1 MGNQAGIIIRNVKN
15 ELFHSAKRLILNE
28 VKGIECLLQ
37 DRHLARLLKCYAPFL
52 VGNKIAEN
60 QYDDFDEFFDDVDK
74 VVITAS
80 EQVERW
86 LSMTTSSRIVINPR
100 AW

>member
-1 MGNQAGIIIRNVKN
+1 MQNADDYRESPTLQML
-15 ELFHSAKRLILNE
+15 ELQE
-28 VKGIECLLQ
+28 
-37 DRHLARLLKCYAPFL
+37 RHLARLLKCYDPFL
-52 VGNKIAEN
+52 IGNKIAEN

-86 LSMTTSSRIVINPR
+86 LSMTTSSRIGINPR

>member
-37 DRHLARLLKCYAPFL
+37 MAYNQVA
-52 VGNKIAEN
+52 IA
-60 QYDDFDEFFDDVDK
+60 
-74 VVITAS
+74 
-80 EQVERW
+80 
-86 LSMTTSSRIVINPR
+86 
-100 AW
+100 